1 MNITAWIKSIDFFKE
16 ASDLKR
22 KVEKIKECNV
32 SVAMPHLSD
41 PNEDFD
47 AIFEVCSSEDLE
59 LHPWIKPGFGAAD
72 STKRK
77 LSSEDLAGQEAR
89 FGTSILRDCLNNR
102 ETLEKGIENVSKL
115 LERYR
120 GVIKG
125 LHLDYVRNDNA
136 LFLKNYPC
144 QCAAC
149 REGRMK
155 WLGHGIL
162 TLKDLE
168 NPAVIYKELQMRNR
182 SITDYVSR
190 VRELTKKEG
199 IKLSLAARANYL
211 NQPDVEKP
219 PVYGLGPAVYEGQD
233 WLEWADEGYFDF
245 ISTMN
250 YYTDA
255 KIFGDVARE
264 HARLLKGSKAL
275 FYSGIGIES
284 SIGNASPET
293 AEKLIAIA
301 KEAGADGISLFHFEA
316 LDESYIKTLKAIKI

>member
-1 MNITAWIKSIDFFKE
+1 MDIIASVKSIDFFKE
-16 ASDLKR
+16 TSDLKL
-22 KVEKIKECNV
+22 KVKKIKEYGI
-32 SVAMPHLSD
+32 STIRPHVLNLD
-41 PNEDFD
+41 ENLD
-47 AIFEVCSSEDLE
+47 AIFEACSNEDLE
-59 LHPWIKPGFGAAD
+59 LHPWIKPGFGVCD
-72 STKRK
+72 SIKRK
-77 LSSEDLAGQEAR
+77 LSMEDLAEQEAR
-89 FGTSILRDCLNNR
+89 FGTSILRDCLNNS
-102 ETLEKGIENVSKL
+102 ETLDKGVRNISKF

-120 GVIKG
+120 GAIKG

-144 QCAAC
+144 QCEAC
-149 REGRMK
+149 QKGRMK

-182 SITDYVSR
+182 NITNYVR
-190 VRELTKKEG
+190 KVRDLTQKEG
-199 IKLSLAARANYL
+199 IKLSLAARANYV

-219 PVYGLGPAVYEGQD
+219 PVFGLGPAVYEGQD
-233 WLEWADEGYFDF
+233 WLEWAEEGLFDF

-250 YYTDA
+250 YYTDL
-255 KIFGDVARE
+255 KIFADVARE
-264 HARLLKGSKAL
+264 HARLLKGSKAV

-301 KEAGADGISLFHFEA
+301 KEAGAEGITLFHFEA
-316 LDESYIKTLKAIKI
+316 LNESYKKILKAV